1 MIINKKTTFCMN
13 NSKLCQELFANHF
26 EVGYVM
32 IHDVAKD
39 RTVEFSVNPL
49 DKRQVR
55 FTYFD
60 RMVHDALYTIYQ
72 DYLNKNEGARNG
84 CEINYQLLLK
94 VMTGNSQQT
103 NLKREGSLRLVL
115 RDSLFKLAA
124 TDIYIDA
131 SIRGARTKPNV
142 FFGKLVNLEQLP
154 QAAEGSENAKRH
166 DDRFVISGNM
176 PLFDY
181 ANSIGRRSGQIVYYP
196 AEAMGYAVAKLDRAE
211 GNFPRELIVLSKPD
225 EAVTYGRKAEADP
238 EPQEV
243 YRNTVNRMMIKHYM
257 MRKIMV
263 IRRGKCPENFK
274 IVNYLSTLNPRKN
287 PGSQGMVMDLFGTYY
302 KLHSRCGENSAEMIH
317 HFSTDSEK
325 NRDII
330 VKEVAEYTEALLCTW
345 LYYGFIIDAVKNKD
359 GKKVT
364 GVTLRDTNEFLDVLF
379 FEPKESDDFEKVYC
393 HIEERNSGN
402 NFFEEA
408 SENERCRKM
417 YGKYIYDLNKL
428 TGSKLVF
435 QMGMYY
441 KVTFISDKQKLC
453 SGSFVYPDEVRKVF
467 KSK

>member
-1 MIINKKTTFCMN
+1 MN

-32 IHDVAKD
+32 IHDVTKD

-49 DKRQVR
+49 DRRQVR

-103 NLKREGSLRLVL
+103 NLKREGSLRLIL
-115 RDSLFKLAA
+115 RDSLLKLAA

-154 QAAEGSENAKRH
+154 QAAEDSENAKRH

-211 GNFPRELIVLSKPD
+211 GNFPRELIVLSEPV
-225 EAVTYGRKAEADP
+225 ETVTYGRKAEADP

-302 KLHSRCGENSAEMIH
+302 KLHSRRGENSAEMIH
-317 HFSTDSEK
+317 HFSTDSVGDRNKQLMLLSADTELC
-325 NRDII
+325 
-330 VKEVAEYTEALLCTW
+330 KEGDKRHHKHCHIAAEA
-345 LYYGFIIDAVKNKD
+345 DAVKDYSLDNINRDNQTNADDIRKISTFALCVEVSD
-359 GKKVT
+359 IPSPVFG
-364 GVTLRDTNEFLDVLF
+364 LRHLQDFFLIHNNNSFGFVCQVLL
-379 FEPKESDDFEKVYC
+379 S
-393 HIEERNSGN
+393 
-402 NFFEEA
+402 
-408 SENERCRKM
+408 
-417 YGKYIYDLNKL
+417 LL
-428 TGSKLVF
+428 
-435 QMGMYY
+435 
-441 KVTFISDKQKLC
+441 
-453 SGSFVYPDEVRKVF
+453 
-467 KSK
+467 